1 VPPFRDEPVVMREVG
16 RSEEDVPEWRIEED
30 VLRGRVAVTIF
41 DGGGSSQEDGS
52 HLYSSERLVLTASD
66 ADPAHATLESDVVYR
81 WSGFGAEADI
91 RARGTIAS
99 DASAFDVR
107 VALDVRLDGEPF
119 FEREWRERIA
129 RNLV

>member
-1 VPPFRDEPVVMREVG
+1 M
-16 RSEEDVPEWRIEED
+16 
-30 VLRGRVAVTIF
+30 TIF
-41 DGGGSSQEDGS
+41 EGGGSTQEDGS
-52 HLYSSERLVLTASD
+52 RLYSCERLVLTASD
-66 ADPAHATLESDVVYR
+66 PDPAHATLESDVVYR

-99 DASAFDVR
+99 DESAFDVR

-119 FEREWRERIA
+119 FEREWHERIP